1 MRRPKRHINAKRRR
15 RRAERRGRLAEWAA
29 EAMLRLKGYRI
40 LARRYKTPMGEL
52 DLIAR
57 RGRVIAFIEVKAR
70 GDTAQGL
77 EAITLQKRRRSARAA
92 LAFVMRHPEIAEFD
106 LRFDV
111 VVVRRLLPPY
121 HLVNAWSVEHPD
133 MR

>member
-1 MRRPKRHINAKRRR
+1 
-15 RRAERRGRLAEWAA
+15 
-29 EAMLRLKGYRI
+29 MLRLKGYRI

-70 GDTAQGL
+70 SETAQGL
-77 EAITLQKRRRSARAA
+77 EAITVQKRRRSARAA

-111 VVVRRLLPPY
+111 VVVRRLRPPH
-121 HLVNAWSVEHPD
+121 HLENAWSVERPD
-133 MR
+133 DP